1 MVWCLS
7 CNAEV
12 TAEVDDTRGF
22 TCCTQCGVVL
32 DETAFSTDPTFSK
45 TPGGAATVD
54 GNFVPDGGGAPGLGR
69 VRGARIFG
77 YQVRQAALR
86 GQTKSEGGLNNSWIC
101 VSAVQGEKH
110 GLRRATGALLPQEQQ
125 HAEHEPPPPSLGA

>member
-86 GQTKSEGGLNNSWIC
+86 GQTKSEGGLPTTAGYACPPCRGKSTACAVPQARFCRRNNSTQSMC
-101 VSAVQGEKH
+101 
-110 GLRRATGALLPQEQQ
+110 
-125 HAEHEPPPPSLGA
+125 